1 MAGMEGLIKDGY
13 TEAGYSKPRVV
24 DGAKSGVA
32 ILSGLVRIH
41 D

>member
-1 MAGMEGLIKDGY
+1 MEDLIKDGY
-13 TEAGYSKPRVV
+13 KEAGYSIPRVV